1 MNGWYETHTWGYRV
15 VAHIDIV
22 QHRLH
27 SQHLF
32 GPKFATPAAVVAHFG
47 AVQAQDYL
55 PALWALGLRIE
66 AAAEASVERAIG
78 DRQIVRTWPLRGT
91 IHFVSPADIRWMLE
105 LSAPRAL
112 RDNARRRELGLDDGV
127 FAQSRKV
134 IAHALQDGQPRPRKT
149 LCQDLDDAGISPA
162 GQRGVHIL
170 GRLAQEGVICIG
182 PREGKQQTF
191 VLLDAWVPPAATLE
205 RDEALAELARRYF
218 TSHGPATIQ
227 DYAWWSGLTLTDARA
242 GLAAVR
248 GELAQAQID
257 DQVYWFAA
265 AEDGARLSSP
275 VAHLLPV
282 YDEYAVAYRDR
293 SAFLAPAFAARPD
306 SGNGIF
312 RPSILIDGRTVG
324 TWTRTLKN
332 DVVSIAPNLFRHLTG
347 AERDAL
353 AAAAGRYGAF
363 LGRRPELVAA

>member
-1 MNGWYETHTWGYRV
+1 MPTI
-15 VAHIDIV
+15 AHR
-22 QHRLH
+22 RLLTQRLAG
-27 SQHLF
+27 S
-32 GPKFATPAAVVAHFG
+32 KFAAPAEVVAHFG
-47 AVQAQDYL
+47 AVQAQEYR
-55 PALWALGLRIE
+55 PALWAVGQRTEGATEAIIE
-66 AAAEASVERAIG
+66 QAIF
-78 DRQIVRTWPLRGT
+78 DRQLVRTWPLRGT
-91 IHFVSPADIRWMLE
+91 IHFVTPADIRWLLA
-105 LSAPRAL
+105 LSAPRQL
-112 RDNARRRELGLDDGV
+112 RMTPRQQQLGLDEAT
-127 FAQSRKV
+127 FAQSRRV
-134 IAHALQDGQPRPRKT
+134 VGRALSDGQPRPRPE
-149 LCQDLDDAGISPA
+149 LRQALDDAGISTA
-162 GQRGVHIL
+162 GQRGIHIL
-170 GRLAQEGVICIG
+170 GRLAQEGLICIG
-182 PREGKQQTF
+182 PRQGKQHTF
-191 VLLDAWVPPAATLE
+191 VLLDAWLAPGRERT

-248 GELAQAQID
+248 GELAQAQMD

-312 RPSILIDGRTVG
+312 RPSILMDGRTVG

-332 DVVSIAPNLFRHLTG
+332 DVVLIAPNLFRHLTG
-347 AERDAL
+347 AEKDAL

-363 LGRRPELVAA
+363 LGLRAELVTA

>member
-1 MNGWYETHTWGYRV
+1 MPTI
-15 VAHIDIV
+15 AHR
-22 QHRLH
+22 RLLTQRLAG
-27 SQHLF
+27 S
-32 GPKFATPAAVVAHFG
+32 KFAAPAEVVAHFG
-47 AVQAQDYL
+47 AVQAQEYR
-55 PALWALGLRIE
+55 PALWAVGQRTEGATEAIIE
-66 AAAEASVERAIG
+66 QAIF
-78 DRQIVRTWPLRGT
+78 DRQLVRTWPLRGT
-91 IHFVSPADIRWMLE
+91 IHFVMPADIRWLLA
-105 LSAPRAL
+105 LSAPRQL
-112 RDNARRRELGLDDGV
+112 RMTPRQQQLGLDEAT
-127 FAQSRKV
+127 FAQSRRV
-134 IAHALQDGQPRPRKT
+134 VGRALSDGQPRPRPE
-149 LCQDLDDAGISPA
+149 LRQALDDAGISTA
-162 GQRGVHIL
+162 GQRGIHIL
-170 GRLAQEGVICIG
+170 GRLAQEGLICIG
-182 PREGKQQTF
+182 PRQGKQHTF
-191 VLLDAWVPPAATLE
+191 VLLDAWLPPGRERT

-218 TSHGPATIQ
+218 TSHGPAIIQ

-248 GELAQAQID
+248 GELAQAQMD

-312 RPSILIDGRTVG
+312 RPSILMDGRTVG

-332 DVVSIAPNLFRHLTG
+332 DVVLIAPNLFRHLTG
-347 AERDAL
+347 AEKDAL

-363 LGRRPELVAA
+363 LGLRAELVIA